1 MKEKYF
7 RANLYRGKNVKID
20 KFWIEKKNEYE
31 IFDAMNVKPKN
42 NYFEDI

>member
-20 KFWIEKKNEYE
+20 SFGSRKKINMKFSIR
-31 IFDAMNVKPKN
+31 
-42 NYFEDI
+42 